1 MIIRLRL
8 IEEGVEKEKITLL
21 GIMLSPLMVLLPLLL
36 NKYMHGPKPLNL
48 LLDTYGPKLI
58 IVSFFTFFVVLTPYM
73 KNDNASLPLYYYG
86 VFFVLNIVSTSFTF
100 IFFVSVG
107 SFNSQISDKS
117 IGGTYMTFLSL
128 WLSIGSSV
136 TRTSVLYLTNIF
148 TFKYCF
154 VDPDLI
160 EFGASFMNATTT
172 PETSMMNVSSLVS
185 TAANKC
191 SSELLKKECVAG
203 GGMCLKYFDGFYMLT
218 FVFISIGFIWL
229 IFCKKLVAQL
239 QSVPKSAW
247 LISK

>member
-8 IEEGVEKEKITLL
+8 IEEGVEKEKITLM
-21 GIMLSPLMVLLPLLL
+21 GIMLSPLMVLLPVLL
-36 NKYMHGPKPLNL
+36 NKYMHGPKPMNL

-73 KNDNASLPLYYYG
+73 KNENDKLPLYYYG
-86 VFFVLNIVSTSFTF
+86 IYFLLNIVSTSFTF

-136 TRTSVLYLTNIF
+136 TRTSVLYLTNLF

-154 VDPDLI
+154 IDS
-160 EFGASFMNATTT
+160 EFDQSFLNATILQNA
-172 PETSMMNVSSLVS
+172 TSIFIP
-185 TAANKC
+185 AANKC
-191 SSELLKKECVAG
+191 SSEILKKECVSAG
-203 GGMCLKYFDGFYMLT
+203 GTCLKYFDGFYLLT

-229 IFCKKLVAQL
+229 IFCKRLIAQL
-239 QSVPKSAW
+239 QSVPKSVW
-247 LISK
+247 LISKQ